1 VVTHLNSQAGSDLEF
16 PLGRHDLGVD
26 TGDLDTSVQAGA
38 VVGLDDVTGKDLAG
52 TWRSQ
57 RQMNIDG
64 QSTRPSREPFEKSDV
79 HSPTPQ

>member
-1 VVTHLNSQAGSDLEF
+1 MSPRTAIGDWTDQKEAGHGHVVTHLNSQAGSDLEF

-52 TWRSQ
+52 TWR
-57 RQMNIDG
+57 
-64 QSTRPSREPFEKSDV
+64 KSGR
-79 HSPTPQ
+79 